1 MSKYE
6 EIYEVAADNYGIV
19 TREEAASMG
28 VSDKELSRLAA
39 DGRLIR
45 IGHGVYRIKHHVPGN
60 LDPYAESVALAGP
73 GAYLYGESVLAM
85 LALCPTNPAKMYVG
99 TPRRI
104 RRRLPRGMKVVQ
116 RKGVADVTE
125 YEGIP
130 SQTVGAA
137 IRSCM
142 GKIMPDR
149 LREAVREARRQGLL
163 RKDEAEKLDEEV
175 AA

>member
-6 EIYEVAADNYGIV
+6 EIYEVVADNYGIV
-19 TREEAASMG
+19 TRDEAASMG
-28 VSDKELSRLAA
+28 ISDKELSRFTS
-39 DGRLIR
+39 DGRLGR
-45 IGHGVYRIKHHVPGN
+45 IGYGVYRIKHHVPGN

-85 LALCPTNPAKMYVG
+85 FALCPTNPAKMFIG

-104 RRRLPRGMKVVQ
+104 RRKLHEGMKVVQ
-116 RKGVADVTE
+116 RKDAKDVTE

-149 LREAVREARRQGLL
+149 LREAVWEARRQGLL
-163 RKDEAEKLDEEV
+163 RKDEAEKLDREV
-175 AA
+175 SI

>member
-6 EIYEVAADNYGIV
+6 EIYEVAADNYGLV
-19 TREEAASMG
+19 TRDEAVRMG
-28 VSDKELSRLAA
+28 VSDKELSRLAS
-39 DGRLIR
+39 DGRLTR
-45 IGHGVYRIKHHVPGN
+45 IGHGVYRIKHHVPGD

-85 LALCPTNPAKMYVG
+85 FALCSTNPAKMYVG

-116 RKGVADVTE
+116 RKDVADVAA

-130 SQTVGAA
+130 SQAVGAA

-149 LREAVREARRQGLL
+149 LQEAVREAQRQGLL
-163 RKDEAEKLDEEV
+163 RKDEAEELGREV

>member
-6 EIYEVAADNYGIV
+6 EIYEVAADNYGLV
-19 TREEAASMG
+19 TRDEAVRIG
-28 VSDKELSRLAA
+28 VSDKELSRLAS
-39 DGRLIR
+39 DGRLTR
-45 IGHGVYRIKHHVPGN
+45 IGHGIYRIKHHVPGS

-73 GAYLYGESVLAM
+73 DAYLYGESVLAM
-85 LALCPTNPAKMYVG
+85 FALCPTNPAKMFVG

-104 RRRLPRGMKVVQ
+104 RRRLPRGMKVIQ
-116 RKGVADVTE
+116 RRDVADVTE

-130 SQTVGAA
+130 SQTVSAA

-149 LREAVREARRQGLL
+149 LQEAVREAQRQGLL
-163 RKDEAEKLDEEV
+163 RKGEAEELGREV
-175 AA
+175 AV

>member
-1 MSKYE
+1 MSKYD

-19 TREEAASMG
+19 TREEVASMG
-28 VSDKELSRLAA
+28 VSDKELSRFTS
-39 DGRLIR
+39 DGRLTR
-45 IGHGVYRIKHHVPGN
+45 IGHGVYRIKQHIPGN

-85 LALCPTNPAKMYVG
+85 FALCPTNPAKMFVG

-104 RRRLPRGMKVVQ
+104 RRRLPRGMKVIQ
-116 RKGVADVTE
+116 RRDVADVTE

-130 SQTVGAA
+130 SQTVSAA

-149 LREAVREARRQGLL
+149 LQEAVREAQRQGLL
-163 RKDEAEKLDEEV
+163 RKDEAEKLDKEV